1 MSDLNF
7 IITPKFSSYLVEN
20 IILKI
25 IGLFVISTI
34 LSLSIRKEITMDQK
48 NKISFY
54 KFPNA
59 FKGIYIKSLGKNTKY
74 FYFSENLSSSYKYN
88 IITSE
93 KLNDFIS
100 FLPKY
105 FKLGFLL
112 FIFWG
117 ITLSLFSLFLL
128 FLSF

>member
-1 MSDLNF
+1 MGDLNF

-25 IGLFVISTI
+25 IGLFVIS
-34 LSLSIRKEITMDQK
+34 
-48 NKISFY
+48 FY

-59 FKGIYIKSLGKNTKY
+59 FKGIYIKSQGKNTKY

-105 FKLGFLL
+105 FKLGFFL
-112 FIFWG
+112 FIFLG
-117 ITLSLFSLFLL
+117 ITLSLFSLFL
-128 FLSF
+128 SF